1 MRSKNQMIAVQ
12 GLSSSFLVNV
22 AGLGAAG
29 NVWTGYLDD
38 RNRMIR
44 SYRIYI
50 LLEVAMRMTIYKRLI
65 KVEHLGGLAHFR
77 KRNNKIS

>member
-1 MRSKNQMIAVQ
+1 MRLKNQMIAVQ

-29 NVWTGYLDD
+29 NVWTGYSDD

-65 KVEHLGGLAHFR
+65 RAEHLGGSAPSL
-77 KRNNKIS
+77 KRNNRI

>member
-1 MRSKNQMIAVQ
+1 MIAVQ
-12 GLSSSFLVNV
+12 GLSSSFLESV
-22 AGLGAAG
+22 AGSGAAG

-44 SYRIYI
+44 SYRTYI

-65 KVEHLGGLAHFR
+65 RAEHLGGSAHFR
-77 KRNNKIS
+77 KRSNRIS